1 VRVPRMTIRRWMIT
15 AAFVA
20 AFITAAQIAHR
31 SWRFLQLA
39 SWHQTRV
46 DAFVAAAAIP
56 QPSIVPDTEA
66 LRQIEDAKRLW
77 RYDFD
82 GGEVQSKPLTAE
94 EVRRE
99 EVLHRSRAMLEAS
112 QARSQ
117 RLYDYHVQMSEKYRR
132 AATQPWL
139 PAPPDPPV
147 PTP

>member
-1 VRVPRMTIRRWMIT
+1 MTIRRWMIA

-31 SWRFLQLA
+31 SWRFHTLA

-56 QPSIVPDTEA
+56 QPSIVPDSEA
-66 LRQIEDAKRLW
+66 LRQIEEARSLW

-82 GGEVQSKPLTAE
+82 GGQVQSKPLTSE
-94 EVRRE
+94 DVRRDE
-99 EVLHRSRAMLEAS
+99 DLLRQSRAMLEAS

-117 RLYDYHVQMSEKYRR
+117 RLHDYHFQMSQKYRQVTNR
-132 AATQPWL
+132 PWL
-139 PAPPDPPV
+139 PLSPDPPI
-147 PTP
+147 PE